1 MTDLLNLPYWNVLK
15 VQETD
20 LNYVIDATYEVEPAG
35 CPHCG
40 FMIRYGHGTKEKLFM
55 DTPIHGKRVGI
66 RAIRSRYKCQNCGKT
81 YIQPL
86 PDMNEDHF
94 MTKRLVSYIERE
106 VFKRTFTAMAA
117 EIGVDEKTIRNVFN
131 EYVEREEKKRVILA
145 PYWLGIDELKIAGG
159 YRGVFSNVKDRC
171 ILDLIPNRK
180 KVEVVK
186 FFKKLPEK
194 DRVQL
199 VCMDMWTPYK
209 EIVNEHLP
217 KAQVVVDKFHFI
229 RMASDALEAVRKDV
243 RADLTDRQR
252 RQLMH
257 DRFILLRR
265 KRDLEAKDLI
275 LLDSWLGSFPLLKE
289 TYELKEE
296 LYDIWE
302 LKDRKEAE
310 KQYANWQ
317 TKIPADGLFA
327 FRPLLTAMQNWRNE
341 IFAYFDHQAT
351 NAYTESLNGL
361 MKLANRMGRG
371 YSFEVIRAR
380 ILYAPENA
388 KTTTLRRG
396 ILRDQQAYYMFP
408 PARPRPDY
416 FSGVKIST
424 LVTAIR
430 NDHFLPISTRYS
442 E

>member
-20 LNYVIDATYEVEPAG
+20 LNYVIDATYEVAPAG
-35 CPHCG
+35 CHHCG

-66 RAIRSRYKCQNCGKT
+66 RAIRNRYKCQNCGKT

-106 VFKRTFTAMAA
+106 VFKRTFTAMAV
-117 EIGVDEKTIRNVFN
+117 EIGVDEKTIRNIFS

-194 DRVQL
+194 GRVEL

-275 LLDSWLGSFPLLKE
+275 LLDS
-289 TYELKEE
+289 
-296 LYDIWE
+296 
-302 LKDRKEAE
+302 
-310 KQYANWQ
+310 
-317 TKIPADGLFA
+317 
-327 FRPLLTAMQNWRNE
+327 
-341 IFAYFDHQAT
+341 
-351 NAYTESLNGL
+351 
-361 MKLANRMGRG
+361 
-371 YSFEVIRAR
+371 
-380 ILYAPENA
+380 
-388 KTTTLRRG
+388 
-396 ILRDQQAYYMFP
+396 
-408 PARPRPDY
+408 
-416 FSGVKIST
+416 
-424 LVTAIR
+424 
-430 NDHFLPISTRYS
+430 
-442 E
+442 

>member
-1 MTDLLNLPYWNVLK
+1 
-15 VQETD
+15 
-20 LNYVIDATYEVEPAG
+20 
-35 CPHCG
+35 
-40 FMIRYGHGTKEKLFM
+40 
-55 DTPIHGKRVGI
+55 
-66 RAIRSRYKCQNCGKT
+66 
-81 YIQPL
+81 
-86 PDMNEDHF
+86 MNEDHF

-106 VFKRTFTAMAA
+106 VFKRTFTAMAV
-117 EIGVDEKTIRNVFN
+117 EIGVDEKTIRNIFS
-131 EYVEREEKKRVILA
+131 EYVDREEKKRVILA

-194 DRVQL
+194 GRVEL

-229 RMASDALEAVRKDV
+229 KMASDALEAVRKDV
-243 RADLTDRQR
+243 RAELTDRQR

-289 TYELKEE
+289 TYERKEE

-310 KQYANWQ
+310 KQYADWQ

-327 FRPLLTAMQNWRNE
+327 FRPLLTAMSNWRNE

-351 NAYTESLNGL
+351 NHIPNPSRFDEAG
-361 MKLANRMGRG
+361 KPHGRG

-380 ILYAPENA
+380 ILYAPST
-388 KTTTLRRG
+388 KTTTTLRRG
-396 ILRDQQAYYMFP
+396 ILRDQ
-408 PARPRPDY
+408 RRIHVSTRKERPDFY
-416 FSGVKIST
+416 SGVKIS
-424 LVTAIR
+424 
-430 NDHFLPISTRYS
+430 HW
-442 E
+442 

>member
-1 MTDLLNLPYWNVLK
+1 MNILNLPDWNV
-15 VQETD
+15 T
-20 LNYVIDATYEVEPAG
+20 NVEESDQLYLITGEYSIAPSG

-40 FMIRYGHGTKEKLFM
+40 FMIRYGHGTKEKVFM
-55 DTPIHGKRVGI
+55 DTPIHGKRVAI
-66 RAIRSRYKCQNCGKT
+66 RAVRQRYKCQNCGKT

-86 PDMNEDHF
+86 PDMNEEHF
-94 MTKRLVSYIERE
+94 MTRRLVNFIERE
-106 VFKRTFTAMAA
+106 VFRRTFTALASD
-117 EIGVDEKTIRNVFN
+117 IGVDEKTIRNIFK
-131 EYVEREEKKRVILA
+131 EYVEKEEKKRIILA

-171 ILDLIPNRK
+171 ILDLISNRK
-180 KVEVVK
+180 KTEVTK
-186 FFKKLPEK
+186 FLRKLPEK
-194 DRVQL
+194 ERIQI

-209 EIVNEHLP
+209 EMVNAILP
-217 KAQVVVDKFHFI
+217 KAQVVVDKFHFV
-229 RMASDALEAVRKDV
+229 RMVSDALEAVRKEV
-243 RADLTDRQR
+243 RIDLTDRQR

-257 DRFILLRR
+257 DRFILLHR

-275 LLDSWLGSFPLLKE
+275 LLDAWLGSFPLLKE

-302 LKDRKEAE
+302 LKDRREAE
-310 KQYANWQ
+310 KRYNDWQ
-317 TKIPADGLFA
+317 TKIPADGLYA
-327 FRPLLTAMQNWRNE
+327 FQPLVTAMSNWRSE

-380 ILYAPENA
+380 ILYAPTGS
-388 KTTTLRRG
+388 KSSSLRQG
-396 ILRDQQAYYMFP
+396 IFSDQQGYIQIP
-408 PARPRPDY
+408 PAAERREY
-416 FSGVKIST
+416 FTGASIST
-424 LVTAIR
+424 LVRDIEE
-430 NDHFLPISTRYS
+430 DHFLPISTRCS

>member
-1 MTDLLNLPYWNVLK
+1 MDILYLPDWNV
-15 VQETD
+15 T
-20 LNYVIDATYEVEPAG
+20 NVEESDQLYLITGEYAIAPSG

-40 FMIRYGHGTKEKLFM
+40 FMIRYGHGTKEKVFM
-55 DTPIHGKRVGI
+55 DTPIHGKRVAI
-66 RAIRSRYKCQNCGKT
+66 RAVRQRYKCQNCGKT
-81 YIQPL
+81 YLQPL
-86 PDMNEDHF
+86 PDMNEEHF
-94 MTKRLVSYIERE
+94 MTRRLVNFIERE
-106 VFKRTFTAMAA
+106 VFRRTFTALACD
-117 EIGVDEKTIRNVFN
+117 IGVDEKTIRNIFK

-171 ILDLIPNRK
+171 ILDLISNRK
-180 KVEVVK
+180 KTEVTK
-186 FFKKLPEK
+186 FLKKLPEK
-194 DRVQL
+194 ERVQV

-209 EIVNEHLP
+209 EMVNVLLP
-217 KAQVVVDKFHFI
+217 KAQVVVDKFHFV
-229 RMASDALEAVRKDV
+229 RMVSDALETVRKDV
-243 RADLTDRQR
+243 RTDLTDRQR

-265 KRDLEAKDLI
+265 KRDLEAKDII
-275 LLDSWLGSFPLLKE
+275 LLESWLGSFPLLKE

-310 KQYANWQ
+310 KRYNDWQ

-327 FRPLLTAMQNWRNE
+327 FQPMLTAMGNWRNE

-380 ILYAPENA
+380 ILYAPSSS
-388 KTTTLRRG
+388 KSSSLRQG
-396 ILRDQQAYYMFP
+396 IFSDQQGYIQIP
-408 PARPRPDY
+408 PVGDRPDF
-416 FSGVKIST
+416 FSGVSIST
-424 LVTAIR
+424 LV
-430 NDHFLPISTRYS
+430 NDITDGHFLPDSTRYS

>member
-20 LNYVIDATYEVEPAG
+20 LNYVVDAAYEIEPAG

-40 FMIRYGHGTKEKLFM
+40 FMIRYGHGTKE
-55 DTPIHGKRVGI
+55 
-66 RAIRSRYKCQNCGKT
+66 
-81 YIQPL
+81 
-86 PDMNEDHF
+86 
-94 MTKRLVSYIERE
+94 
-106 VFKRTFTAMAA
+106 
-117 EIGVDEKTIRNVFN
+117 
-131 EYVEREEKKRVILA
+131 
-145 PYWLGIDELKIAGG
+145 
-159 YRGVFSNVKDRC
+159 
-171 ILDLIPNRK
+171 
-180 KVEVVK
+180 
-186 FFKKLPEK
+186 
-194 DRVQL
+194 
-199 VCMDMWTPYK
+199 
-209 EIVNEHLP
+209 
-217 KAQVVVDKFHFI
+217 
-229 RMASDALEAVRKDV
+229 
-243 RADLTDRQR
+243 
-252 RQLMH
+252 
-257 DRFILLRR
+257 
-265 KRDLEAKDLI
+265 
-275 LLDSWLGSFPLLKE
+275 
-289 TYELKEE
+289 
-296 LYDIWE
+296 
-302 LKDRKEAE
+302 EAE
-310 KQYANWQ
+310 KQYSDWQ

-388 KTTTLRRG
+388 KTTTLRSG

-424 LVTAIR
+424 LVSAIR